1 MEYEEESASRLHL
14 RSRLGSI
21 YSLLPFNTA
30 RKERRDKDRER
41 EREKWPWVL
50 PPSGSVAAAAL
61 IKTDEAELR
70 VENEADRDREGR
82 GRCATKAPTSFEQ
95 STTATPHGPS
105 LSNSAPRAPLQ
116 HTFKGTWSLLEER
129 PSALN

>member
-41 EREKWPWVL
+41 EK
-50 PPSGSVAAAAL
+50 S
-61 IKTDEAELR
+61 
-70 VENEADRDREGR
+70 GR
-82 GRCATKAPTSFEQ
+82 GSSSFRLCGG
-95 STTATPHGPS
+95 SG
-105 LSNSAPRAPLQ
+105 LDNKRAM
-116 HTFKGTWSLLEER
+116 
-129 PSALN
+129 AL